1 MKNEK
6 SYSTL
11 REIIEAVGPSDK
23 IGASG
28 TYVGFNYTKE
38 ELVKDLER
46 IERMQRT
53 PSFYDTNRRNLYDP
67 AGFRGQFK
75 R

>member
-1 MKNEK
+1 MKNKK
-6 SYSTL
+6 SYNTL
-11 REIIEAVGPSDK
+11 REIIDAVGPSDK

-46 IERMQRT
+46 IERLQRT
-53 PSFYDTNRRNLYDP
+53 PSFYDRDIQKFDRV
-67 AGFRGQFK
+67 FK
-75 R
+75 ALKD